1 MYSTGIEIVTSY
13 KAINLP
19 YENNVSSLVSLVILF
34 HSLSLCS
41 WFLPLFILNST
52 SAWWKMNAN
61 RRSWKNTTKNLKS
74 SVVGNFFFLFFPG
87 GVRKD
92 PIHLF
97 SDWLTYTQSFLPRV
111 FLYFQIL
118 ESLNHSTSKVSIS
131 IPQTVRQEFLIIL
144 LWEFRV
150 ESNNFSPLIAG
161 QTVSHLASQPASQL
175 VSQPVSQP
183 TSQPVS
189 QPLGKLVSKS
199 VSQQVSEPVS
209 LPVSQ
214 SASQTAS
221 QLVGQPASQS
231 VNQSPSQ
238 SVGEWVAK
246 SVSRWMSR
254 QVSHSVIQSVS
265 QPVSRS
271 AGQPVSQSAGQ
282 PVSRSA
288 GQPVSRSAGQP
299 VSQSAG

>member
-1 MYSTGIEIVTSY
+1 MYSTGVEIVTSY

-41 WFLPLFILNST
+41 WFLPLFILNPT

-61 RRSWKNTTKNLKS
+61 WRSWKNTTKNLKS
-74 SVVGNFFFLFFPG
+74 SVVGNFFSLFFPG

-92 PIHLF
+92 PIDLF

-161 QTVSHLASQPASQL
+161 QTVSHLASQL

-246 SVSRWMSR
+246 SDSRWMSR
-254 QVSHSVIQSVS
+254 QVSHSVS
-265 QPVSRS
+265 QS

-288 GQPVSRSAGQP
+288 GQPVSWSASQP
-299 VSQSAG
+299 VSRLGTD